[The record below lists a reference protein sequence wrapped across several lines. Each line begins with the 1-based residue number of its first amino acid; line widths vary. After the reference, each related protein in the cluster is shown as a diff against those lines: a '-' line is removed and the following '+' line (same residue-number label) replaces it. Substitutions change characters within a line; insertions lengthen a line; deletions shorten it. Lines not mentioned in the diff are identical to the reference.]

1 MQHNPHNGQPQYG
14 GYPQVTSPTL
24 PTHSQGGLYPQIPSA
39 NMPHPNQGGPAY
51 IPMSPQPGMNPQDY
65 GQQQPGMGN
74 QLFQDFGKSVGMG
87 ALTETAFSHFGNQ
100 FIGGA
105 STTMKAQYNQSFAT
119 LKYYFNVNNSYVIN
133 KIKLLLFPLRHVY
146 WKRRIHR
153 HAEGEVFLPPRDDIN
168 APDLYIP
175 TMAFVTYVLMIGFV
189 MGTSYEFTPEVLGIT
204 ASRGLVAL
212 AIEVFLI
219 KFGFYLLNSVTVPI
233 LDVVAYCGYKYVGIV
248 LASLAGFIFS
258 SLVYYVLMLVT
269 SIFMAIFMV
278 NTLKLLFPEMANYAE
293 GGPTPLSLK
302 RKYFL
307 LGVAVLQV
315 LFGYYLSYIILR

>member
-1 MQHNPHNGQPQYG
+1 MYNNPQGGQPQYG

-24 PTHSQGGLYPQIPSA
+24 PVHSQPGGMYPQIPSA
-39 NMPHPNQGGPAY
+39 NMPHPNGGGPSY
-51 IPMSPQPGMNPQDY
+51 VPMSPQQDY
-65 GQQQPGMGN
+65 GNQPGGMGN
-74 QLFQDFGKSVGMG
+74 QLFQDLGKTVGMG
-87 ALTETAFSHFGNQ
+87 GLTETAFTHFGGQ

-189 MGTSYEFTPEVLGIT
+189 MGTSYQFTPEVLGMT

-248 LASLAGFIFS
+248 LAVLGGFIFS
-258 SLVYYVLMLVT
+258 TPVYYVLMLVT
-269 SIFMAIFMV
+269 SIFMAVFMV
-278 NTLKLLFPEMANYAE
+278 NTLKLLFPEMANYTE
-293 GGPTPLSLK
+293 GPTHLSIK

-307 LGVAVLQV
+307 LGVAGLQL